1 MIQRFKHIENT
12 IIEVFDNT
20 VVYIGLSKTCKVKY
34 SEELSNNII
43 IDFDKNDHI
52 IGVELLSLNNIP
64 NIENI
69 VIGKLIR
76 DNEYDKL
83 EKSLEFLKNYKNKF

>member
-1 MIQRFKHIENT
+1 MVT
-12 IIEVFDNT
+12 VVDNT
-20 VVYIGLSKTCKVKY
+20 VLYIGLWKTGKVKY
-34 SEELSNNII
+34 SEELSDNII

>member
-20 VVYIGLSKTCKVKY
+20 VAYIRLSKTCKIKY
-34 SEELSNNII
+34 SEELSDNII

-76 DNEYDKL
+76 DNEYNRL
-83 EKSLEFLKNYKNKF
+83 GKSLEFLKNYKNKF

>member
-1 MIQRFKHIENT
+1 MTQRFKHIENT

-20 VVYIGLSKTCKVKY
+20 VSYIGLSKTCKVKY
-34 SEELSNNII
+34 SEELNDNII
-43 IDFDKNDHI
+43 LDFDKNDHI
-52 IGVELLSLNNIP
+52 IGVELLSLDNIP

-76 DNEYDKL
+76 DSEYDRL
-83 EKSLEFLKNYKNKF
+83 ETSLDFLEEYKNKF